1 MNHSQFFAFLLVAF
15 STNYFQNLVFGE
27 NPCTTKKI
35 FVKPVP
41 NKALVNHVI
50 STAAV
55 TSEEVC
61 KIHCFIEV
69 KCESYNF
76 GPKEDGGHV
85 CELSDSDAIRDPLD
99 LITKEG
105 FLYCETQNPCAT
117 AQCPVKARCYS
128 DFENETYACVCMPGF
143 TGKNCETPIDKC
155 KEGLHDCHVNATCNT
170 VEDSYNC
177 TCKSGFQGDG
187 KDSCEDIDECTEGLH
202 GCHSNATCNK
212 TKGSY
217 SCTCKPGFHGDG
229 KMSCEDIDEC
239 RESLHD
245 CHSNA
250 TCNNAKGSYNCTC
263 ISGFHG
269 DGKDNCEDIDE
280 CRDGHHGCHSNA
292 TCNNTKGAYNCT
304 CKPGFHGDGK
314 TSCKVSFLNTYIRSE
329 GNDDPRMTPKNN
341 LAYIFVNGK
350 DYSPHR
356 RGHNVVIVDAETG
369 AVLGSKHFD
378 TFLDSSAGDKLRD
391 YLNAIN
397 GNKIVLVA
405 IQDEGSRHVVPALDA
420 FRRLGATDP
429 FLVAIRASF
438 AFAGYAES
446 NKPHWIT
453 QEQQKR
459 YEGPSEISLIIP
471 LQPHIDECAKGLHGC
486 HSNASCQNTE
496 GSHNCTCK
504 PGFFGNGSYCVL
516 AGSAQELAVPSCHSL
531 FTVTHPSGIYWVDPD
546 GGSNANA
553 FKAYCE
559 METDGGGWTLVWSY
573 SFTDY
578 DYFDYWSNAVTPRPE
593 WPGATDAVVPVSATT
608 PLNETDYN
616 AMEFS
621 LWQQFGRQV
630 LIKSNINNW
639 IVCSPDT
646 GSLVEWQNGS
656 VVCDIV
662 KRVSSTCPD
671 GPAPSTF
678 TTHSSFLHCGPY
690 FSGGQGGY
698 LYYYFDGCT
707 AKNYPTHD
715 PCGNDADNGLKN
727 VTNPHGNIFVR

>member
-314 TSCKVSFLNTYIRSE
+314 TSCK
-329 GNDDPRMTPKNN
+329 D
-341 LAYIFVNGK
+341 
-350 DYSPHR
+350 
-356 RGHNVVIVDAETG
+356 
-369 AVLGSKHFD
+369 
-378 TFLDSSAGDKLRD
+378 
-391 YLNAIN
+391 
-397 GNKIVLVA
+397 
-405 IQDEGSRHVVPALDA
+405 
-420 FRRLGATDP
+420 
-429 FLVAIRASF
+429 
-438 AFAGYAES
+438 
-446 NKPHWIT
+446 
-453 QEQQKR
+453 
-459 YEGPSEISLIIP
+459 
-471 LQPHIDECAKGLHGC
+471 IDECAKGLHGC